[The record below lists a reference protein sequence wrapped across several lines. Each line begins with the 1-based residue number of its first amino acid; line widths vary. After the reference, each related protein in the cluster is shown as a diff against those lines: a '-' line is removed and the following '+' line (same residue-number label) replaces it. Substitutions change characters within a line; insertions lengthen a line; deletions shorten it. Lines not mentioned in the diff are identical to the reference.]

1 MRRQCNWRYPLKI
14 LSQLREFITE
24 GTVIDRSNTL
34 AAGLIGAPG
43 HVLFYLIYKYWFHLP
58 YENLGL
64 RLIAALL
71 CLSLLSK
78 SHLPAALK
86 PYFPIHWHFSI
97 IFVLPFVFSVNL
109 IMNNFND
116 LWLDSEICMV
126 FMLIMF
132 VPHLVL
138 FVFDLSIGV
147 FGAFLFCRIAYPD
160 IEFHPTVNIQWYSTV
175 ILFSIFVG
183 HAFSFSNW
191 KSIKNEQ
198 RRKSEEKNL
207 ALQALAGSIA
217 HEMRN
222 PLGQIRL
229 YLDEIMQELHRSNL
243 DSTDTPTSTKNINS
257 ISRRLAQAQLA
268 LNRGLHVIDMTLGN
282 FRNEDVSKEDSP
294 PVYAAAATRKAINEY
309 GYATEHERQMIN
321 FDSSDDFMFRGDENS
336 YVLVIYNL
344 LVNALH
350 FLKTTSDSR
359 IDIRLEKGKTENR
372 VYVKDNGP
380 GISPEN
386 ISRIFAPFF
395 TSGKKGGTGLGLA
408 FCKRTMLSFGG
419 DIMCNSEKGEF
430 TEFVLSFPVLDKTL
444 VDDFQAGLYAEYQP
458 VFSGKRLLLAG
469 ISPENIATIRR
480 QLTPFGIG
488 TDNASDGAEAM
499 KMIMSNRYDLL
510 ISDIDLPIHNASEL
524 AQQIRGIGK
533 EIPVVA
539 YISASHP
546 APGKNP
552 VETYDI
558 ETWISMPPAS
568 SELLFT
574 LKTSFQT
581 ARKTLKRSLNGKTV
595 LVVDDLDLNRKLIK
609 SMLNKLGVTILE
621 SSDGLAALDTLKTHN
636 CDLLI
641 MDMRMPVLDGFET
654 AMRIRS
660 ETSTYR
666 NIPILG
672 MSGDLDNASL
682 KLAKESG
689 ITDCIIKPF
698 KLKEFLQKV
707 GAMLKNDEL
716 IAL

>member
-1 MRRQCNWRYPLKI
+1 MRRQCNWRFTLKI
-14 LSQLREFITE
+14 ISQLREFINE
-24 GTVIDRSNTL
+24 SSVIDRSNTL
-34 AAGLIGAPG
+34 AAGLIGATG
-43 HVLFYLIYKYWFHLP
+43 HVFFYLIYKHWFHIP
-58 YENLGL
+58 YENFAL

-71 CLSLLSK
+71 CLSLLFK
-78 SHLPAALK
+78 SNLPDALK
-86 PYFPIHWHFSI
+86 SYFPIYWHIAI
-97 IFVLPFVFSVNL
+97 IFALPFIFSVNL
-109 IMNNFND
+109 IMNNFSD
-116 LWLDSEICMV
+116 LWRDSEICMV

-132 VPHLVL
+132 VPQLAM
-138 FVFDLSIGV
+138 FVFDLCIGV
-147 FGAFLFCRIAYPD
+147 LGAFLFCMITSPHIQLNPTFD
-160 IEFHPTVNIQWYSTV
+160 IPLYSTV

-198 RRKSEEKNL
+198 RRKSEEKNR

-229 YLDEIMQELHRSNL
+229 YLDETVHELHRS
-243 DSTDTPTSTKNINS
+243 SFESAVEPSMVKNIKS
-257 ISRRLAQAQLA
+257 ISRRLAQAQMA

-282 FRNEDVSKEDSP
+282 FRNEDISKEDFTCLS
-294 PVYAAAATRKAINEY
+294 AAAATRKAIDEY
-309 GYATEHERQMIN
+309 GYASEHERQMIHFESN
-321 FDSSDDFMFRGDENS
+321 DDFMFRGDENS

-344 LVNALH
+344 LVNSLH
-350 FLKTTSDSR
+350 FIQTAPDGR
-359 IDIRLEKGKTENR
+359 IDIRMEKSETKNR

-380 GISPEN
+380 GISSEN
-386 ISRIFAPFF
+386 IIKIFDPFF

-408 FCKRTMLSFGG
+408 FCKRIMLSFDG
-419 DIMCNSEKGEF
+419 DIVCNSEKGKF
-430 TEFVLSFPVLDKTL
+430 TEFVLSFPVLDKAL
-444 VDDFQAGLYAEYQP
+444 IDDYQAKLYAEYQP

-469 ISPENIATIRR
+469 TSPENLAIIRR

-488 TDNASDGAEAM
+488 TDVASDGAQALD
-499 KMIMSNRYDLL
+499 MIVSNRYDLL
-510 ISDIDLPIHNASEL
+510 LADIGLPVLNASEL
-524 AQQIRGIGK
+524 AQKIKELGK
-533 EIPVVA
+533 EIPLVA
-539 YISASHP
+539 YTSSKHSV
-546 APGKNP
+546 PGKKL

-558 ETWISMPPAS
+558 DTWISMPPAL

-574 LKTSFQT
+574 LKTAFQT
-581 ARKTLKRSLNGKTV
+581 ARKTLKKSLNGKTV
-595 LVVDDLDLNRKLIK
+595 LVADDLDLNRRLIK

-621 SSDGLAALDTLKTHN
+621 ASNGLAALDMLKNHD

-660 ETSTYR
+660 EVSTYR

-682 KLAKESG
+682 KMAKQCG
-689 ITDCIIKPF
+689 MNDCFIKPV

-707 GAMLKNDEL
+707 GSMLKNEPP
-716 IAL
+716 IA